1 MMQPG
6 DEVVVLFGGR
16 MPFVVHPRSDH
27 QVFVSNCYVRNDEL
41 MWEKITEKVRYK
53 RGGPTVCTFELS

>member
-6 DEVVVLFGGR
+6 DEMDVLFGER

-27 QVFVSNCYVRNDEL
+27 QVFVGNCYVRNDGL
-41 MWEKITEKVRYK
+41 KWGKMTEKADSREGASSLHV
-53 RGGPTVCTFELS
+53 